1 VERDR
6 RWPCRQWTM
15 GSPQAPQGS
24 RGHFVG
30 PTHASGF
37 ASGRSRVRVCPLH
50 LWTHACATA
59 ACRRVPP
66 MSSELMPCMPHD
78 RVTLSF
84 PVRTQHRYAR
94 DSA

>member
-1 VERDR
+1 MCVSAAV
-6 RWPCRQWTM
+6 C
-15 GSPQAPQGS
+15 
-24 RGHFVG
+24 
-30 PTHASGF
+30 
-37 ASGRSRVRVCPLH
+37 RVRVCPLH

-78 RVTLSF
+78 RVTLSI

-94 DSA
+94 DSALARVDVGDSIAGLPTA